1 MENVQWNGPIPI
13 PYSNLAEP
21 PTAGD
26 GAELYIEKLLAQGG
40 MAPSSKHQD
49 SFEKAGVA
57 SAQTH
62 KTFADK
68 ALKWAGVIF
77 AGALALVGLKYAFGN
92 SAKKAAETAAERL
105 TL

>member
-1 MENVQWNGPIPI
+1 MENVQWNGPMQT
-13 PYSNLAEP
+13 PYSHLAEP
-21 PTAGD
+21 PTASD
-26 GAELYIEKLLAQGG
+26 GADLYIEKLLTQGG
-40 MAPSSKHQD
+40 MVPSSKNKD

-77 AGALALVGLKYAFGN
+77 AGALALVSLQYAFGN
-92 SAKKAAETAAERL
+92 TAKKAAETAAEAL

>member
-1 MENVQWNGPIPI
+1 MTNVQGNGPT
-13 PYSNLAEP
+13 PYSHLAQP
-21 PTAGD
+21 PTASD
-26 GAELYIEKLLAQGG
+26 GADLYIEKLLVQSG
-40 MAPSSKHQD
+40 MPPSSKHKD

-68 ALKWAGVIF
+68 ALKWTGIVF
-77 AGALALVGLKYAFGN
+77 ASALAIVGVKYAFGN
-92 SAKKAAETAAERL
+92 SAKKAAETAAEAL